1 MILYHGSKSGII
13 GEISPFGGREACD
26 FGRGF
31 YMGDKPEQPK
41 GLIAGWKTN
50 RFYELEC
57 SFEGLN
63 VLEFADDY
71 TGKMDWTLYIGY
83 NRGQIDQEKY
93 PVLADRFQ
101 KYNDTY
107 DVVIGLIANDKMYR
121 VLDDFFSYNIC
132 DKALLEALSRV
143 KLGKQYVAKT
153 KRACGQNH
161 IKVISARPLSDR
173 EVKEAK
179 AQELNRGMQTEGI
192 VEQLKTKYRRAADV
206 KYFDEILV
214 EWERGS

>member
-13 GEISPFGGREACD
+13 GEISPFSGREACD
-26 FGRGF
+26 FGQGF
-31 YMGDKPEQPK
+31 YMGDKPDQPK

-57 SFEGLN
+57 NFEGLN

-71 TGKMDWTLYIGY
+71 TGKMDWALYIGY

-93 PVLADRFQ
+93 PILADRFQ

-121 VLDDFFSYNIC
+121 VLDDFFGYNIC

-161 IKVISARPLSDR
+161 IKVISARPLSDK

-179 AQELNRGMQTEGI
+179 AQERNRGMQTEGI
-192 VEQLKTKYRRAADV
+192 VGQLKTKYRRAADV
-206 KYFDEILV
+206 KYFDEILM

>member
-1 MILYHGSKSGII
+1 M
-13 GEISPFGGREACD
+13 
-26 FGRGF
+26 
-31 YMGDKPEQPK
+31 
-41 GLIAGWKTN
+41 
-50 RFYELEC
+50 
-57 SFEGLN
+57 
-63 VLEFADDY
+63 
-71 TGKMDWTLYIGY
+71 
-83 NRGQIDQEKY
+83 
-93 PVLADRFQ
+93 
-101 KYNDTY
+101 
-107 DVVIGLIANDKMYR
+107 
-121 VLDDFFSYNIC
+121 DDFFSYNIC

-173 EVKEAK
+173 EVKEAR